1 MQTEQI
7 EVKKKNTATKG
18 VEGNGILEKDMNV
31 KTDKYGKI
39 DFNPVISSSPKVNKD
54 KQKKGELKVDVVKCS
69 KCEYQTK
76 KEATLKKHIITHHE
90 DHVCKECNEKL
101 NSFMKLLNHIAK
113 HHPKE
118 PAEEKGIKD
127 SGEKDTQNK
136 HVEKEKVDNKDK
148 ELVVGVSML
157 DTSSS

>member
-1 MQTEQI
+1 M
-7 EVKKKNTATKG
+7 
-18 VEGNGILEKDMNV
+18 EGNGILEKDMNV
-31 KTDKYGKI
+31 KTDKDGKI

-90 DHVCKECNEKL
+90 DHVCKE
-101 NSFMKLLNHIAK
+101 
-113 HHPKE
+113 
-118 PAEEKGIKD
+118 
-127 SGEKDTQNK
+127 NK
-136 HVEKEKVDNKDK
+136 HVEKEKVDDKDK
-148 ELVVGVSML
+148 GLVVGVSML